1 MSRKGATSC
10 HIVAVKSG
18 ALRHNRREVNLCNV
32 NPKLSHLNQSWESK
46 IIAPVS
52 KGGEGKTIDKLIR
65 ERAHHYFVKNGRS
78 APGYGPNGKD
88 TPPNRRAA
96 FIREG
101 CLVIKQETT
110 MEEVRDFATSCELSF
125 GVKCLGIW
133 LHKDEGFHR
142 SKYIEGD
149 DKWKPNLH
157 AHILFDF
164 YDPNKGR
171 LITMGRNQC
180 SKLQDMAATAL
191 GMVRGEKSE
200 RKHTASKDF
209 ATQQADKRIAK
220 LKEIAA
226 QNEDKINAQVNTF
239 NHNKSLIRDQVNEW
253 HKRKADIESMKLEQ
267 ADLLKTIESLREKSN
282 NFINAATKA
291 KQELDR
297 LTKEK
302 ETAERSIKAQ
312 TTQLVHF
319 KQQLEEAKKNCS
331 ATEKQ
336 LADLQAKVD
345 RKEKLLNEADEK
357 DKNLDKE
364 IAEKIKDIQSLTNEI
379 TRCNDWL
386 YKFESEQNEI
396 AAIWEDTYEDF
407 RLNTEGQPHNN
418 VVEQLLFRQ
427 DRLESDF
434 APFVKYIIEKH
445 PEVAHE
451 AANTLPRKSAVEISH
466 FVRNIYPSLPMLPLM
481 GWGSAPGVTGSDP
494 RRKKKGD
501 DDDEDEDYKRGYSR

>member
-52 KGGEGKTIDKLIR
+52 KGGEGKTIDKLIT
-65 ERAHHYFVKNGRS
+65 ERAQHYFVKNGRS
-78 APGYGPNGKD
+78 APGYGPNGKY

-110 MEEVRDFATSCELSF
+110 LDEVRNFATACEQSF

-133 LHKDEGFHR
+133 LHKDEGYHR

-149 DKWKPNLH
+149 NDWKPNLH
-157 AHILFDF
+157 AHILFDW
-164 YDPNKGR
+164 YDAEKGR
-171 LITMGRNQC
+171 LIAPGRDWC
-180 SKLQDMAATAL
+180 SQLQDIAAIAL
-191 GMVRGEKSE
+191 GMDRGKKSE
-200 RKHTASKDF
+200 RKHTASKDY
-209 ATQQADKRIAK
+209 ATQQADLRIAE
-220 LKEIAA
+220 LKEIFSK
-226 QNEDKINAQVNTF
+226 NETKINAQLN
-239 NHNKSLIRDQVNEW
+239 SLNQNESLLQKQVNECN
-253 HKRKADIESMKLEQ
+253 KLKDDIAALKTEES
-267 ADLLKTIESLREKSN
+267 DLLKAIESQRATN
-282 NFINAATKA
+282 NKYINEAAKA
-291 KQELDR
+291 EQELAR
-297 LTKEK
+297 LAKEK
-302 ETAERSIKAQ
+302 ETNERSIKAQ
-312 TTQLVHF
+312 TTQLANL
-319 KQQLEEAKKNCS
+319 KKQLEDAQKGCA

-336 LADLQAKVD
+336 LTELQYKVD
-345 RKEKLLNEADEK
+345 RKEKMLKAADEK
-357 DKNLDKE
+357 GKNLDKE

-379 TRCNDWL
+379 THCNNWL
-386 YKFESEQNEI
+386 DKFEAEQNEI
-396 AAIWEDTYEDF
+396 ATIWEDTYNDF
-407 RLNTEGQPHNN
+407 RENTEGQPHNN
-418 VVEQLLFRQ
+418 VVEQLLFRH

-445 PEVAHE
+445 PEVAQE

-466 FVRNIYPSLPMLPLM
+466 LLRNIYPSLPMFPLM

>member
-1 MSRKGATSC
+1 MSKKGATSC

-18 ALRHNRREVNLCNV
+18 ALRHNRREVYLCNV
-32 NPKLSHLNQSWESK
+32 NPNLSNLNQSWESK
-46 IIAPVS
+46 TIAPIS
-52 KGGEGKTIDKLIR
+52 KGGEGKTIDRLIK
-65 ERAHHYFVKNGRS
+65 ERAHHYFLKNGRS
-78 APGYGPNGKD
+78 APGYGPNGKN
-88 TPPNRRAA
+88 TPTNRRAA

-133 LHKDEGFHR
+133 LHKDEGHHQ

-157 AHILFDF
+157 AHLLFDF

-239 NHNKSLIRDQVNEW
+239 HHNKSLIRNQVNEW
-253 HKRKADIESMKLEQ
+253 HKRKADIESMKQEQ
-267 ADLLKTIESLREKSN
+267 ADLLKTIESQREKSN

-302 ETAERSIKAQ
+302 ETTARSIKAQ
-312 TTQLVHF
+312 TTQLANL
-319 KQQLEEAKKNCS
+319 KKQLEDAIKDCA
-331 ATEKQ
+331 ATEQQ

-345 RKEKLLNEADEK
+345 RKEKLLKAADEK
-357 DKNLDKE
+357 GKNLDKV
-364 IAEKIKDIQSLTNEI
+364 IAGKNRDIESLTNEI

-386 YKFESEQNEI
+386 DKFEAEQNEI
-396 AAIWEDTYEDF
+396 AAIWEDTYNDF
-407 RLNTEGQPHNN
+407 RKNTEGHRHNN
-418 VVEQLLFRQ
+418 VVEQLSFRH

-445 PEVAHE
+445 PEVAQK

-466 FVRNIYPSLPMLPLM
+466 FVRNIYPSLPLLPLM

>member
-1 MSRKGATSC
+1 M
-10 HIVAVKSG
+10 
-18 ALRHNRREVNLCNV
+18 
-32 NPKLSHLNQSWESK
+32 
-46 IIAPVS
+46 
-52 KGGEGKTIDKLIR
+52 
-65 ERAHHYFVKNGRS
+65 
-78 APGYGPNGKD
+78 
-88 TPPNRRAA
+88 
-96 FIREG
+96 
-101 CLVIKQETT
+101 
-110 MEEVRDFATSCELSF
+110 
-125 GVKCLGIW
+125 
-133 LHKDEGFHR
+133 
-142 SKYIEGD
+142 
-149 DKWKPNLH
+149 
-157 AHILFDF
+157 
-164 YDPNKGR
+164 
-171 LITMGRNQC
+171 
-180 SKLQDMAATAL
+180 
-191 GMVRGEKSE
+191 
-200 RKHTASKDF
+200 
-209 ATQQADKRIAK
+209 
-220 LKEIAA
+220 
-226 QNEDKINAQVNTF
+226 
-239 NHNKSLIRDQVNEW
+239 IRDQVNEW

-267 ADLLKTIESLREKSN
+267 ADLLKTIESQREKSN